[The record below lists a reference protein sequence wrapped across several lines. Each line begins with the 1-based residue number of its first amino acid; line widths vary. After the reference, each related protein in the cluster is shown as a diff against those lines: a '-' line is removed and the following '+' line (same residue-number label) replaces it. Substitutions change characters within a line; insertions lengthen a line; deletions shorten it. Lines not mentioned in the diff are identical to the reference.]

1 MLMRLYHFLSQDNAI
16 KTLKNKRI
24 KVSII
29 NELNDPFEFLPRI
42 LGSNREANEKLFFKW
57 KAEISK
63 ERGIVCFSKRWINP
77 LLWSHYADKH
87 EGFALGFDIPNDVLL
102 KVKYRKKRL
111 LFPWNSYPKDDKQTL
126 PSKLRFVKE
135 LIKTKFSSWAYEE
148 EFRYGCSLSDC
159 IQEEGVYFENFDDS
173 LILREVIAG
182 CRSKPSK
189 ELLSLLDGFDNI
201 KLITSKMDSDLYQIV
216 PDL

>member
-1 MLMRLYHFLSQDNAI
+1 MLMRLYHFLCQENAI

-29 NELNDPFEFLPRI
+29 KELNDPFEFLPRF
-42 LGSNREANEKLFFKW
+42 LDSNRVTQEKSFSKW

-63 ERGIVCFSKRWINP
+63 EFGIVCFSKRWINP

-87 EGFALGFDIPNDVLL
+87 KGFALGFDIPKNVLF
-102 KVKYRKKRL
+102 KVKYRKERPL
-111 LFPWNSYPKDDKQTL
+111 CTWIRYPEDDKQTL
-126 PSKLRFVKE
+126 PYTEE
-135 LIKTKFSSWAYEE
+135 LIRVKFLSWKYEE
-148 EFRYGCSLSDC
+148 EFRYGCTLSDC
-159 IQEEGVYFENFDDS
+159 IHDNGVYFENFNDR

-182 CRSKPSK
+182 CKSMPSK
-189 ELLSLLDGFDNI
+189 EFLSLLGGFGNI
-201 KLITSKMDSDLYQIV
+201 KLITAKMDSDAYQIV